1 MLVLDGCLS
10 KFNFVS
16 LFGFDANDFISCERE
31 NKWLDES
38 TYTVDPAVL
47 PRGGSRRRKSMEPR
61 ALINANGS
69 LSAARGRSIS
79 AEMTKE
85 MRDELIN
92 TPVRRPFSPLSN
104 NTDVVTLEDEEDAG
118 SPESGIEAQT
128 ATPTGFVKYDP
139 STSMSPK
146 TPYLM
151 KEGGKLIQQSAPPK
165 QVQQGL
171 FPVGEKTEDHP
182 DENTRNKLEA
192 ARRRTMNWRPRVAS
206 PLGK

>member
-1 MLVLDGCLS
+1 M
-10 KFNFVS
+10 
-16 LFGFDANDFISCERE
+16 
-31 NKWLDES
+31 
-38 TYTVDPAVL
+38 

-69 LSAARGRSIS
+69 LSAARGRSTS
-79 AEMTKE
+79 AEMTKD
-85 MRDELIN
+85 MKDELVN
-92 TPVRRPFSPLSN
+92 TPIRRPLSPLENSAEAFSPEHD
-104 NTDVVTLEDEEDAG
+104 DVEG
-118 SPESGIEAQT
+118 SPESDAEPQA

-151 KEGGKLIQQSAPPK
+151 KEGAKMIQQSAPPK
-165 QVQQGL
+165 QLHQGL
-171 FPVGEKTEDHP
+171 FPVSGRIEDQP